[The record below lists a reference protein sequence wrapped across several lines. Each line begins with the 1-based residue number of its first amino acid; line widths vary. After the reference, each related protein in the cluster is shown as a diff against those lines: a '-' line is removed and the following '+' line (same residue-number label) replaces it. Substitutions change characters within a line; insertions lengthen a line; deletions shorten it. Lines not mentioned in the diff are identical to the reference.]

1 MNLTTTQNDARYM
14 TWMQVSDY
22 CYWTDIK
29 KSLAEKSVYTY
40 LAREKFW
47 LLIPCLLSW
56 GSIALLEPLLRGN
69 DLPNISVD
77 MSRWARQKSYFKN
90 IDSSIVPFSVVVKG
104 ELICVYFCSCLL
116 GEGGEWLRKKH
127 DNSRAMIVELVLGRS
142 VIKSSP
148 L

>member
-1 MNLTTTQNDARYM
+1 MNLTNH
-14 TWMQVSDY
+14 
-22 CYWTDIK
+22 
-29 KSLAEKSVYTY
+29 AEWCEVYDVNASV
-40 LAREKFW
+40 W
-47 LLIPCLLSW
+47 LLLLDRHKEVIGWEECIHLPCQRKVLVIPCLLSW

-116 GEGGEWLRKKH
+116 GEGGEGLRKKH
-127 DNSRAMIVELVLGRS
+127 ENSRAMIVELVLGRS

>member
-1 MNLTTTQNDARYM
+1 MNLTNHAEWCEVYDGNASV
-14 TWMQVSDY
+14 WLL
-22 CYWTDIK
+22 YWTDIK

-40 LAREKFW
+40 LAREKLW

-56 GSIALLEPLLRGN
+56 GSTALLEPLLRGN
-69 DLPNISVD
+69 DLPHISVD
-77 MSRWARQKSYFKN
+77 MSRWARQKSYFKKN

-116 GEGGEWLRKKH
+116 GEGGEGLRKKH
-127 DNSRAMIVELVLGRS
+127 ENSRAMIELVLGRS